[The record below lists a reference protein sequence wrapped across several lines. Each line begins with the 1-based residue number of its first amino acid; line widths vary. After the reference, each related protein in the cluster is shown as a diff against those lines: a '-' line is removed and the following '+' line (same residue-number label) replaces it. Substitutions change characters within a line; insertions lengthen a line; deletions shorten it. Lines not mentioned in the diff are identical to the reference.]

1 MNNLITI
8 AVTANKP
15 ELITSNRNFNVN
27 SLITEGCGLTH
38 FRNIIEE
45 KFTPLACIGLS
56 CKSCPFGYKEP
67 NSNNADNQTIESMR
81 QWLKLEPLEQSTK
94 GVVIDTLLK
103 CCSPEQSTQ
112 PNQKDIFK
120 MLSELIYWYDE
131 KSDVRP
137 TKEYPTLHGYTFE
150 QFEEWF
156 NNNKKK

>member
-8 AVTANKP
+8 AVTENKP

-45 KFTPLACIGLS
+45 EFTPFACRGLS

-67 NSNNADNQTIESMR
+67 DSNNADEQTIESMR
-81 QWLKLEPLEQSTK
+81 QWLKLEPLEQSSK

-103 CCSPEQSTQ
+103 CCPPEQSTKPITYTEQ
-112 PNQKDIFK
+112 EVLALCKRSYNLRTI
-120 MLSELIYWYDE
+120 DE
-131 KSDVRP
+131 DVRS
-137 TKEYPTLHGYTFE
+137 TKS
-150 QFEEWF
+150 FEEWF
-156 NNNKKK
+156 NNNKRNKS